1 MTKLV
6 SIIVPVHNEKENVS
20 VMAKAIKRVFADLD
34 YRYNLI
40 FVDDGS
46 SDLTL
51 HEIKKLAI
59 QDEHIRYVSFS
70 RNFGHQAAIKAG
82 LDKADGDCVITLDG
96 DMQHPPQ
103 LIPQLLEKWEEGYDM
118 VYTVRK
124 EDKKLPFT
132 KRITSNLFYRIINRL
147 SDIKIEKGAAD
158 FRLMNRNV
166 VDVLKNLQEFEP
178 FFRGLVKWAGFKQV
192 AIEYHP
198 DQRKSGVTKYTSKK
212 MIKFALQGI
221 TSFSIRPL
229 YAAIYI
235 GFLCAAFSTL
245 YIPYAIYSYYFGYTI
260 SGWTSVIVIIV
271 FFGGLQLMILGII
284 GIYLGK
290 LFMQNKHRPIYIVK
304 ESNIHEPSAIHIDEF

>member
-6 SIIVPVHNEKENVS
+6 SIIVPVHNERENVG
-20 VMAKAIKRVFADLD
+20 VMAKAIKRTFADLP
-34 YRYNLI
+34 YRYNLL

-51 HEIKKLAI
+51 HEVKKLAL
-59 QDEHIRYVSFS
+59 QDDHVRYISFS

-82 LDKADGDCVITLDG
+82 LDKADGDCIITMDG
-96 DMQHPPQ
+96 DMQHPPS
-103 LIPQLLEKWEEGYDM
+103 LIPTLLEKWEEGYDV

-124 EDKKLPFT
+124 EDKKLPFL
-132 KRITSNLFYRIINRL
+132 KRVTSNLFYRVLNWL
-147 SDIKIEKGAAD
+147 SDIKIEKGTAD

-166 VDVLKNLQEFEP
+166 VDVLRGLAEFEP

-192 AIEYHP
+192 PVEYEP
-198 DQRKSGVTKYTSKK
+198 NERKSGASKYTSKK
-212 MIKFALQGI
+212 MIRFALQGI

-229 YAAIYI
+229 YAATYI
-235 GFLCAAFSTL
+235 GFTFAALSTL
-245 YIPYAIYSYYFGYTI
+245 YIPYALYSYYFGYTI
-260 SGWTSVIVIIV
+260 SGWSSLIVTVV

-290 LFMQNKHRPIYIVK
+290 LFMQNKHRPVYIVK

>member
-6 SIIVPVHNEKENVS
+6 SIIVPVHNERENVT
-20 VMAKAIKRVFADLD
+20 VMAKAIKRTFADLP
-34 YRYNLI
+34 YRYNLL

-51 HEIKKLAI
+51 HEVKKLAL
-59 QDEHIRYVSFS
+59 QDDHVRYISFS

-82 LDKADGDCVITLDG
+82 LDKADGDCVITMDG
-96 DMQHPPQ
+96 DMQHPPS
-103 LIPQLLEKWEEGYDM
+103 LIPTLLEKWEEGYDV

-124 EDKKLPFT
+124 EDKKLPFL
-132 KRITSNLFYRIINRL
+132 KRATSNLFYTILNWL
-147 SDIKIEKGAAD
+147 SDIKIEKGTAD

-166 VDVLKNLQEFEP
+166 VDVLRGLAEFEP
-178 FFRGLVKWAGFKQV
+178 FFRGLVKWAGFKQEPV
-192 AIEYHP
+192 EYEP
-198 DQRKSGVTKYTSKK
+198 NERRSGASKYTSKK

-229 YAAIYI
+229 YAATYI
-235 GFLCAAFSTL
+235 GFTFAALSTL
-245 YIPYAIYSYYFGYTI
+245 YIPYALYSYYFGYTI
-260 SGWTSVIVIIV
+260 SGWSSLIVTVV

-290 LFMQNKHRPIYIVK
+290 LFMQNKHRPVYIVK

>member
-6 SIIVPVHNEKENVS
+6 SIIVPVHNEKDNVT

-34 YRYNLI
+34 YSYNLI

-46 SDLTL
+46 TDLTL

-59 QDEHIRYVSFS
+59 QDKHIRYVSFS

-132 KRITSNLFYRIINRL
+132 KRVTSNLFYRIINRL

-192 AIEYHP
+192 AIEYQP
-198 DQRKSGVTKYTSKK
+198 DQRKSGESKYTSKK

>member
-6 SIIVPVHNEKENVS
+6 SIIVPVHNEKDNVS

-59 QDEHIRYVSFS
+59 QDKHIRYVSFS

-96 DMQHPPQ
+96 DMQHPPH

-132 KRITSNLFYRIINRL
+132 KRVTSNLFYRLINRL

-192 AIEYHP
+192 AIEYQP